1 VKSEG
6 HEAFREIT
14 LRRLRWRC
22 RRGLLELDV
31 WLQGFAAAQLESLTG
46 PQCAIL
52 ETILGEADVDIL
64 AWLQGHQPVPRG
76 CEEMIACIRA
86 AV

>member
-1 VKSEG
+1 VEEEG
-6 HEAFREIT
+6 CKTHQKAS

-31 WLQGFAAAQLESLTG
+31 RMQGFAAARLESLTG

-52 ETILGEADVDIL
+52 EAILAEADADIL
-64 AWLQGHQPVPRG
+64 AWLDGRQPVPAAY
-76 CEEMIACIRA
+76 EEMIADMRA